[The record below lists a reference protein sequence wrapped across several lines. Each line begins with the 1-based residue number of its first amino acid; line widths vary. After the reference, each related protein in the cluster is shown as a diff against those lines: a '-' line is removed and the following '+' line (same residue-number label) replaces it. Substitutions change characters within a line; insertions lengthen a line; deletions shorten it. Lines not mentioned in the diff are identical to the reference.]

1 MHLFNMKSWVASIVV
16 NVFIFSIISL
26 ILPEGKTSKTIKTA
40 LSTLLILVVLQ
51 PFLNLNLQKID
62 FDSFFESEYAVQ
74 TSYLDFVNEKSV
86 TIYEKNCE
94 EIIEK
99 YGISEYK
106 VNIIYDVN
114 DNNEILFKKIQIN
127 LKNSVINSDE
137 SNINI
142 IAGIKTAIQNYL
154 SVSEGQIEIYE

>member
-1 MHLFNMKSWVASIVV
+1 MICNFD
-16 NVFIFSIISL
+16 
-26 ILPEGKTSKTIKTA
+26 
-40 LSTLLILVVLQ
+40 
-51 PFLNLNLQKID
+51 LNLNLQKID